1 LALYNR
7 IQLPHEKNK
16 ILITRNE
23 KDQNFDRISTLKAAL
38 EKSNEKSVTPSLL
51 DNNYTP
57 FEVSDYSKLFLDKK
71 PKLSEKRLTRIPIFV
86 ESSKPV
92 EPIIRVGENKT
103 VLSSNKK
110 DRDMSVKAEELFK
123 PWKPTSI
130 VQNNK
135 LRKVS
140 TQKKS
145 TAEKKVSTQ
154 KVSGSDK
161 VNTRQ
166 AKSIIV
172 DPLAFQNELLTKNTE
187 KDLKQ
192 NKSNDAQ
199 AAQTNIQNIKKQHNQ
214 NLLAQKATELMQEK
228 INKESKPI
236 NEYTKAELKN
246 KKNHAYS
253 ELIIEPL
260 VITGIKKRNS
270 INEFQ
275 ITFEDNDIESIRGK
289 NSIILEEKINSEI
302 GIRKATILSS
312 QILPTTTEIIYEAG
326 SIHSK
331 IPTLS
336 KDYLF
341 DIVRELN
348 INDDGSFLLVEL
360 DDRTEDVFLDNT
372 TTYGGKLYLNNDY
385 KVVDIG
391 NSEYSYVL
399 YVGVAPGNT
408 VLNFKTINNR
418 KVNKIIHLKYGEVY
432 VERNYYVDVEKDS
445 FKLLEE
451 KPLSKNPISLNV
463 REDKIELF
471 NYETATKKISIDE
484 YSVDQAVF
492 VLGSRK
498 YYELEGDIVFG
509 RWNEKNILIPSQGY
523 INNIYDLYGIK
534 DLNGSCL
541 IQVNLDKPVERI
553 SFTGNSSRGP
563 MVYDFYALDESGEF
577 YNEVSIETQK
587 LFFLGQDYNVFGTLH
602 LKIEY
607 KDQSVDFIHSY
618 CSKDS
623 YVVEQL

>member
-1 LALYNR
+1 MLFKSLKKSLFITTICLLSLGGFLSYQSLSKAFKPIEITYSIAPVERAIENISRFKKIDTIFAFQNKSDQFKRENIKVEVKTQAPSFLALYNR

-199 AAQTNIQNIKKQHNQ
+199 AAQTNIQNIK
-214 NLLAQKATELMQEK
+214 
-228 INKESKPI
+228 
-236 NEYTKAELKN
+236 
-246 KKNHAYS
+246 
-253 ELIIEPL
+253 
-260 VITGIKKRNS
+260 
-270 INEFQ
+270 
-275 ITFEDNDIESIRGK
+275 
-289 NSIILEEKINSEI
+289 
-302 GIRKATILSS
+302 
-312 QILPTTTEIIYEAG
+312 
-326 SIHSK
+326 
-331 IPTLS
+331 
-336 KDYLF
+336 
-341 DIVRELN
+341 
-348 INDDGSFLLVEL
+348 
-360 DDRTEDVFLDNT
+360 
-372 TTYGGKLYLNNDY
+372 
-385 KVVDIG
+385 
-391 NSEYSYVL
+391 
-399 YVGVAPGNT
+399 
-408 VLNFKTINNR
+408 
-418 KVNKIIHLKYGEVY
+418 
-432 VERNYYVDVEKDS
+432 
-445 FKLLEE
+445 
-451 KPLSKNPISLNV
+451 
-463 REDKIELF
+463 
-471 NYETATKKISIDE
+471 
-484 YSVDQAVF
+484 
-492 VLGSRK
+492 
-498 YYELEGDIVFG
+498 
-509 RWNEKNILIPSQGY
+509 
-523 INNIYDLYGIK
+523 NNIIK
-534 DLNGSCL
+534 
-541 IQVNLDKPVERI
+541 
-553 SFTGNSSRGP
+553 T
-563 MVYDFYALDESGEF
+563 Y
-577 YNEVSIETQK
+577 
-587 LFFLGQDYNVFGTLH
+587 
-602 LKIEY
+602 
-607 KDQSVDFIHSY
+607 
-618 CSKDS
+618 
-623 YVVEQL
+623 